1 MNPRPI
7 FLGAEADAAGY
18 RLAGLETRVAER
30 GAEGA
35 ALEEAR
41 AHASLILVSA
51 AVAARVPASA
61 LSAAVSA
68 LAPATVIV
76 PEVLGAGGLP
86 DVAARLRRELG
97 LEG

>member
-1 MNPRPI
+1 MTPRPI
-7 FLGAEADAAGY
+7 FIGAEADAAGY
-18 RLAGLETRVAER
+18 RMAGLEIRVPER

-41 AHASLILVSA
+41 AHAPLVLVSA
-51 AVAARVPASA
+51 EVAARIPRPTCKRR
-61 LSAAVSA
+61 SA

-76 PEVLGAGGLP
+76 PEVLAAGGF